1 MKTRLAILRL
11 IATALLGCTAVAQAE
26 TITVNSGAD
35 AGGSCPGA
43 DCTLRQAI
51 VTAATGDAI
60 NFAASIATI
69 DLTSAE
75 LLIDKNL
82 MISGPGANLLTV
94 QRNVSASAN
103 FRIFNVSGAFNV
115 SISGLTIAN
124 GGLIN
129 NSGCGIANNGGV
141 LTLTNAT
148 VSANIG
154 GGYSDGGAIGNFA
167 GTVNLSNST
176 ISGNSAY
183 NGGGI
188 YNAAGALATVAN
200 STISGNGAINGGGI
214 YTEGTV
220 TITNGTVSGN
230 SAEDSF
236 GAGGGILNSGG
247 TINARDTI
255 IAKNTGLVG
264 PDVYG
269 ALTTQ
274 GYNLVGNS
282 SGATIS
288 PASQTGDQIGGG
300 AKPIIDPLLG
310 PLQDNGGPTFTQALL
325 SGSPAIEGGGAA
337 TDPDPA
343 TGHGAIIVD
352 QRGFARPVDSPSYT
366 NASGGDGSDI
376 GAYEVQA
383 DQLPGCSNLNRI
395 VKNNNGGGTDSLRD
409 VIANVCAGS
418 TITFAANVRGAIDM
432 TGPEI
437 LITKSL
443 TIDGPGANLLSVRR
457 SASAI
462 TNFRIFDIA
471 EHLIVSISGLTIANG
486 NVPGNLGGG
495 ILNNNSTLNLAYV
508 TISGNTADIG
518 AGIYTARAA
527 TIINSTISGNTISGN
542 VAGDGGGGIFNL
554 GTLSL
559 TNSTL
564 SANQAQT
571 SGGGGR
577 GGGLYNYLGTVNL
590 TNSTI
595 SANPADFGGGI
606 YNSAGTVNSRNT
618 VIALNIS
625 PSGPDVNGSLVS
637 QGFNLIGDY
646 SGATISPAQFSD
658 QLGVSSAQL
667 NLGPLQYNGGP
678 TQTHALL
685 AGSLAIDEGN
695 SSGSSIDQRGFKRP
709 FGSPPNPNPNASDG
723 SDIGA
728 FEYGADT
735 IFANGF
741 ELPP

>member
-11 IATALLGCTAVAQAE
+11 IAIALLGITTFAQAE

-35 AGGSCPGA
+35 SGGSCPGA

-51 VTAATGDAI
+51 LTAAAGDTIDFGAV
-60 NFAASIATI
+60 ATI

-82 MISGPGANLLTV
+82 TIIGPGAKLLTV
-94 QRNVSASAN
+94 QRNASASAN
-103 FRIFNVSGAFNV
+103 FRIFNISGAFNV
-115 SISGLTIAN
+115 SISDLTIAN
-124 GGLIN
+124 GALIN
-129 NSGCGIANNGGV
+129 DSGCGIANNGGT
-141 LTLTNAT
+141 LTLTNAAI
-148 VSANIG
+148 SANTG
-154 GGYSDGGAIGNFA
+154 GGYSDGGGIGNFA
-167 GTVNLSNST
+167 GTLNVSNST

-188 YNAAGALATVAN
+188 YNAAGSLTTIAN
-200 STISGNGAINGGGI
+200 STISGNEAVSGGGI

-220 TITNGTVSGN
+220 TVTNGTVSGN
-230 SAEDSF
+230 ASTQSF

-247 TINARDTI
+247 TVNARDTI
-255 IAKNTGLVG
+255 IGKNVGSPG

-269 ALTTQ
+269 DMTTQ

-282 SGATIS
+282 SGATIT
-288 PASQTGDQIGGG
+288 PANQTGDQIGGG
-300 AKPIIDPLLG
+300 PKPIIDPMLG

-325 SGSPAIEGGGAA
+325 SGSTAIEGGGAA

-343 TGHGAIIVD
+343 TGHSAIITD
-352 QRGFARPVDSPSYT
+352 QRGFARPVDSPSVA

-432 TGPEI
+432 TGPEM

-443 TIDGPGANLLSVRR
+443 TIAGPGANLLSVQR

-486 NVPGNLGGG
+486 SVPGNVGGG
-495 ILNNNSTLNLAYV
+495 ISNSNSTLNLAYV

-518 AGIYTARAA
+518 AGIYTTRAA
-527 TIINSTISGNTISGN
+527 TITNSTISGNTISGN
-542 VAGDGGGGIFNL
+542 VAGDGGGGIFNQ

-564 SANQAQT
+564 SANKAQT

-577 GGGLYNYLGTVNL
+577 GGAIYNSLGAVSL
-590 TNSTI
+590 INSTI
-595 SANPADFGGGI
+595 SANQSDFGGGI
-606 YNSAGTVNSRNT
+606 FNSAGTVKSKNT
-618 VIALNIS
+618 IIALNIS
-625 PSGPDVNGSLVS
+625 PSGPDFNGPLVS
-637 QGFNLIGDY
+637 QGFNLVGDY

-667 NLGPLQYNGGP
+667 NLGPLQFNGGP
-678 TQTHALL
+678 TRTHALL
-685 AGSLAIDEGN
+685 SGSVAIDQGD
-695 SSGSSIDQRGFKRP
+695 SSGSGIDQRGFKRP
-709 FGSPPNPNPNASDG
+709 FGSPPNPNPNGSDG

-728 FEYGADT
+728 FEYGADA